1 VRRGRGLALVA
12 LLAFV
17 AACGPS
23 VAPTGSPAASGAV
36 ATDAPVAPTFVPDP
50 KHEVYGFLPYWE
62 IDDGIADHLAT
73 TDLTTLAL
81 FSVTHRRNGEL
92 ATNQNGYRSITSERG
107 RRIIEEAHDRGVRV
121 ELVYTS
127 FGSTKNER
135 FYSEPASQA
144 RWTKELVDLV
154 VELGLDGVNVD
165 VESLPGDR
173 VSEYAAFV
181 GTLRTALRAQLPE
194 ARVSVSTQANLRG
207 AGMAAAAAGA
217 GADRV
222 FLMGY
227 DYRWEGSSVGASS
240 PIERADGEAGGL
252 RASLDAYAAVGVPV
266 DRTLLGL
273 PLYGITWP
281 VEGAAMYA
289 PATDD
294 GNEWVPRRNLRVFE
308 AAGFSPTYDPVE
320 SVEFYSVQAEDGRW
334 DAVYYDSPRSL
345 TPKLS
350 LADARGLAG
359 VGFWA
364 IGYERG
370 LPGYTELIG
379 TFRAGALIAP

>member
-1 VRRGRGLALVA
+1 VRRGLALAALVA
-12 LLAFV
+12 FAG
-17 AACGPS
+17 ACGPS

-36 ATDAPVAPTFVPDP
+36 ASDSPARPTFVPDP

-62 IDDGIADHLAT
+62 IDDGIGDHLAS

-81 FSVTHRRNGEL
+81 FSVTHRRSGEL

-107 RRIIEEAHDRGVRV
+107 RRIVEEAHERGVRV

-135 FYSEPASQA
+135 FYREPASQA
-144 RWTKELVDLV
+144 RWTEELVDLV

-173 VSEYAAFV
+173 VTEYAAFV
-181 GTLRTALRAQLPE
+181 GTLRTALREQLPE
-194 ARVSVSTQANLRG
+194 AQVSVSTQANLRG
-207 AGMAAAAAGA
+207 AAMAAAAVEA

-240 PIERADGEAGGL
+240 PIDRADGEAGGL

-281 VEGAAMYA
+281 VEGSAIYA
-289 PATDD
+289 PATDE

-345 TPKLS
+345 TPKLA
-350 LADARGLAG
+350 LADDRGLAG

-370 LPGYTELIG
+370 LPGYTELIDA
-379 TFRAGALIAP
+379 FRAGALAAP